1 MTKAEE
7 DVLAERAKQR
17 AKWGDHH
24 DDAVEVNGELP
35 TAGAYLAHPEHDPC
49 FEAPT
54 WAVSLKE
61 RKDRRQQLVCAAA
74 LAIAEI
80 DRMDRQ

>member
-17 AKWGDHH
+17 TRWGDDH
-24 DDAVEVNGELP
+24 DDAVEADGSLP
-35 TAGAYLAHPEHDPC
+35 LASAFLAHPDPDP
-49 FEAPT
+49 FQAPT
-54 WAVSLKE
+54 WAGSIKT
-61 RKDRRQQLVCAAA
+61 RKDRRHQLVCAAA

>member
-17 AKWGDHH
+17 TRWDDHH
-24 DDAVEVNGELP
+24 DDTVEGDSNLAV
-35 TAGAYLAHPEHDPC
+35 ASAFLAHPDPDP

-54 WAVSLKE
+54 WAGSIKT
-61 RKDRRQQLVCAAA
+61 RKDRRHQLVCAAA